1 MPSQAE
7 IIAEEIVA
15 SSTNLSQVELG
26 SIAVQI
32 IKDQLQNNGYVEGKA
47 NNLVADL
54 KAKVVIIL
62 EAKKKFSV
70 DEICAIKDE
79 LRDWHH

>member
-7 IIAEEIVA
+7 IIADEIVA
-15 SSTNLSQVELG
+15 SSTNLSQDELG
-26 SIAVQI
+26 PIAVQI
-32 IKDQLQNNGYVEGKA
+32 MKDQLQNNGFVEGKA

-54 KAKVVIIL
+54 KAKVVKIL

-70 DEICAIKDE
+70 EQILATEDA